1 MRNSKEE
8 RIKDGELDRRMGSSW
23 VIRQENGEQKENQI
37 GEHVKYGELQQ
48 MGEWV
53 TDGELD
59 RGMGSGTEVRR
70 RIDSGLVLFL

>member
-1 MRNSKEE
+1 
-8 RIKDGELDRRMGSSW
+8 
-23 VIRQENGEQKENQI
+23 
-37 GEHVKYGELQQ
+37 